1 VPFDGICFG
10 HARSKVA
17 QYATSNEKV
26 AVNLAQL
33 NIILTQASLQAC
45 II

>member
-10 HARSKVA
+10 HAMNKVA

-26 AVNLAQL
+26 AINLAPLIL
-33 NIILTQASLQAC
+33 N
-45 II
+45 